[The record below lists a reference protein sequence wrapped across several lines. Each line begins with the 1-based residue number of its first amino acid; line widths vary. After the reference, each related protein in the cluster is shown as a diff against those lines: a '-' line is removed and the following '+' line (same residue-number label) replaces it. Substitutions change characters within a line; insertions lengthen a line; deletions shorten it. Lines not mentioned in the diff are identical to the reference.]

1 MNLNKVFL
9 IGRVVVDPETRNT
22 NTGQNVSTLR
32 IATNRVWNNK
42 AGEKQEQS
50 EFHTVVAWGKLSD
63 IIEKYLKKGQ
73 LVMIEGRIQTRS
85 WEGSDKVKR
94 YRTEIIAENLQL
106 GPKSAGTSY
115 AGGTSGSGFSPRKS
129 PSIGGETA
137 EIKEEDIPVINQDEP
152 TVSGVMKDLDET
164 EIDLKDIPF

>member
-1 MNLNKVFL
+1 MNLNKVFI

-22 NTGQNVSTLR
+22 NTGQNVTTLR
-32 IATNRVWNNK
+32 IATNRVWNKN
-42 AGEKQEQS
+42 GEKQEQS

-63 IIEKYLKKGQ
+63 IIDKYLKKGQ
-73 LVMIEGRIQTRS
+73 LVMIEGRLQTRS
-85 WEGSDKVKR
+85 WEGNDKVKR
-94 YRTEIIAENLQL
+94 YRTEIIAENMQL

-115 AGGTSGSGFSPRKS
+115 SGGASGSGFSPRKS
-129 PSIGGETA
+129 SAEA

-152 TVSGVMKDLDET
+152 TISGVMKDVDEA